1 MRPSKD
7 FLKKPVIT
15 IDEGRYLGE
24 VKDLYL
30 DEALNWLA
38 GINLGS
44 AGLLRR
50 KALIVSRE
58 DVVVFGIDAVLVKHR
73 EVVKNE
79 DEVEET
85 EKWLPLSELQ
95 GRAVDTP
102 GGTKVGQIG
111 DVILDQ
117 EARVSRFRLSKVF
130 VAGTIAEDPTI
141 PRGAM
146 LDTGG
151 VDGVMTIDLPKAE
164 QPEAVSASKTE
175 T

>member
-1 MRPSKD
+1 MP
-7 FLKKPVIT
+7 
-15 IDEGRYLGE
+15 
-24 VKDLYL
+24 
-30 DEALNWLA
+30 
-38 GINLGS
+38 
-44 AGLLRR
+44 
-50 KALIVSRE
+50 
-58 DVVVFGIDAVLVKHR
+58 
-73 EVVKNE
+73 
-79 DEVEET
+79 
-85 EKWLPLSELQ
+85 
-95 GRAVDTP
+95 DTP